1 MPLTS
6 ILTKINFMNKIKTN
20 SKNKIKVIK
29 IFTIYKEEMCMIK
42 QIAWNTFKNTGDINT
57 FLELLEVEN
66 MEKNMINGE
75 ENNGNIQ
82 NKRNNNT
89 RK

>member
-1 MPLTS
+1 MYKK
-6 ILTKINFMNKIKTN
+6 IQKTKDKKRKKLFKK
-20 SKNKIKVIK
+20 
-29 IFTIYKEEMCMIK
+29 KEMMGVIK

-57 FLELLEVEN
+57 FLELVEVEN
-66 MEKNMINGE
+66 IEKNINRINGE

-82 NKRNNNT
+82 NKWDNNI

>member
-1 MPLTS
+1 ML
-6 ILTKINFMNKIKTN
+6 
-20 SKNKIKVIK
+20 
-29 IFTIYKEEMCMIK
+29 K

-57 FLELLEVEN
+57 FLELVEVEN
-66 MEKNMINGE
+66 IEKNIERMNGE

-82 NKRNNNT
+82 NKWNSDK

>member
-1 MPLTS
+1 
-6 ILTKINFMNKIKTN
+6 
-20 SKNKIKVIK
+20 
-29 IFTIYKEEMCMIK
+29 MIK

-57 FLELLEVEN
+57 FLELVEVQN

-75 ENNGNIQ
+75 NSNGNKQ
-82 NKRNNNT
+82 NKWNNNT